1 MMRLDFSVE
10 EAYFTVLS
18 VLIALSI
25 VGTWIGSYL
34 ASKPNLSEMRTNR
47 INLVNSR
54 VRASWGLIIIFA
66 VAVYLGQVA
75 LLILFAFISFFTLRE
90 FIALTPTRRRDHLIL
105 VIAFYVAIPV
115 QYLLLGLKQIGP
127 FTLFIPVYL
136 FLALPVCMALT
147 RDTERFLER
156 VAKVQWG
163 IMICIFC
170 VSHAPAIT
178 TIPLTRFNSNGLMLM
193 LYFLLV
199 LYFTD
204 LFQIM
209 ASAMWGGKPTY
220 ASPFKTKKGVVYG
233 SLGALAMGW
242 ALFWMTPF
250 TALQAL
256 LMSLVIIVSGSFGAT
271 VMAAVKRSLGTK
283 RQDTSLLI
291 TRGALDRMEML
302 FFAAPVFYHTT
313 LVFFT

>member
-1 MMRLDFSVE
+1 MMRFDFSIE
-10 EAYFTVLS
+10 EAYFTILT
-18 VLIALSI
+18 VLICLSI
-25 VGTWIGSYL
+25 VGTMIGTYL
-34 ASKPNLSEMRTNR
+34 ASKPNLSEMRTSR

-54 VRASWGLIIIFA
+54 IRLSWGLIIIFA

-75 LLILFAFISFFTLRE
+75 LLILFAFFSFFALRE
-90 FIALTPTRRRDHLIL
+90 FIALTPTRRRDHLSLI
-105 VIAFYVAIPV
+105 IAFYVAIPT
-115 QYLLLGLKQIGP
+115 QYILLGLDQIGP

-163 IMICIFC
+163 IMLSIFC
-170 VSHAPAIT
+170 VSHAPAIAT
-178 TIPLTRFNSNGLMLM
+178 LNVTRFGSNGLMLM

-209 ASAMWGGKPTY
+209 ATAIWGGRPTY
-220 ASPFKTKKGVVYG
+220 SSPFKTKRGIVIG
-233 SLGALAMGW
+233 SLGALFMGW
-242 ALFWMTPF
+242 ALYWMTPF
-250 TALQAL
+250 TFWQAPI
-256 LMSLVIIVSGSFGAT
+256 MSLVIIVSGSFGAL

-283 RQDTSLLI
+283 RQDTSLMF
-291 TRGALDRMEML
+291 TRGALDRLEML
-302 FFAAPVFYHTT
+302 FFAAPVFYHLTS
-313 LVFFT
+313 VCFA